1 MTTWELNQRY
11 FEAQIHSVIHR
22 GRQDDAGEIDE
33 KIVVVAAGVIGAAA
47 VAAIIWTKL
56 RDGANNIQTPAP

>member
-1 MTTWELNQRY
+1 MTTWELNRRY
-11 FEAQIHSVIHR
+11 FEAQIRSVVGR
-22 GRQDDAGEIDE
+22 TRQDEVGEIDE

>member
-11 FEAQIHSVIHR
+11 FEAQIHSVIRR
-22 GRQDDAGEIDE
+22 GRHDDAGEIDE